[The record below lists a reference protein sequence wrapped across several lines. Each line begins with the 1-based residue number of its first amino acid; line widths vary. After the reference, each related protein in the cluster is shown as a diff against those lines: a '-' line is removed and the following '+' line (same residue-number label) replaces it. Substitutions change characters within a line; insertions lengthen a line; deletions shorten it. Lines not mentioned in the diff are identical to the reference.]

1 MMKSLR
7 TREIVDEDIDFLVGF
22 IGDGVAIPRRYLA
35 AVLNQLRRRQAPAG
49 FPKYGLL
56 LESGDEIVG
65 AILLIFSENYADGAT
80 AIHCHLTS
88 WYVKPEFRPYASIF
102 YLRALKYK
110 NVTYLNIS
118 ARPKTWKIIEA
129 QGFKRYSS
137 GQVIAPT
144 LANMFVPNKGKPFE
158 VFLFTPDLD
167 LAMNPRE
174 IRLLAD
180 HARYGCTTICCKVGD
195 EVYPFV
201 FQRRMLKKFIPVV
214 QLIYCRRLEDLATCI
229 APISR
234 VLLKMGAMAIRA
246 DANGPIKGVI
256 GPFIKDLEPRWYK
269 GGAAPQLNPLRS
281 PPVVAGSRRSG

>member
-1 MMKSLR
+1 MMEALR
-7 TREIVDEDIDFLVGF
+7 TREIIDEDIDFLVEF

-35 AVLNQLRRRQAPAG
+35 AVLNQLRRRQVPAG

-56 LESGDEIVG
+56 LQSADEIVG
-65 AILLIFSENYADGAT
+65 AILLIFSENYVDGAT
-80 AIHCHLTS
+80 TIHCHVTS

-118 ARPKTWKIIEA
+118 ARPKTWKVIEA

-137 GQVIAPT
+137 GQVIALT
-144 LANMFVPNKGKPFE
+144 LANMFMPNKGKPFE
-158 VFLFTPDLD
+158 VFLFTPDLNLPMD
-167 LAMNPRE
+167 PRE

-180 HARYGCTTICCKVGD
+180 HASYGCTTICCKVGD
-195 EVYPFV
+195 EAYPFV
-201 FQRRMLKKFIPVV
+201 FQRQMLKKYVPVV

-229 APISR
+229 APLSR
-234 VLLKMGAMAIRA
+234 VLLKLGVMAIRA
-246 DANGPIKGVI
+246 DTNGPIKGVI

-269 GGAAPQLNPLRS
+269 GGLAPPLSNLAYTQNVFARL
-281 PPVVAGSRRSG
+281 V